1 MPPISDNL
9 SLLKT
14 QIETAAKKADRRPQE
29 ISLLAVTKNVEVT
42 QIIEAIE
49 AGITDIG
56 ESYVQEASSKIPII
70 KSKFPN
76 VRFHLIGH
84 LQTNKVKTAL
94 ELFDVIQSVDSY
106 HLAEE
111 ISKRAVRPAEI
122 FIEVNTSGEESKFGV
137 APEKALELIGQI
149 TGLPNLRISGLMT
162 IGKYTDDEKEI
173 RQCFKKLKELRDKAG
188 IPGLKLS
195 MGMSHDYT
203 LAIEEGSDIIR
214 VGEGIFGPRRK

>member
-1 MPPISDNL
+1 MGIREN
-9 SLLKT
+9 
-14 QIETAAKKADRRPQE
+14 IEEIRAKAKGAL
-29 ISLLAVTKNVEVT
+29 LLAVTKNVELP

-49 AGITDIG
+49 AGITEIG
-56 ESYVQEASSKIPII
+56 ESYVQEAKTKIPNL

-111 ISKRAVRPAEI
+111 ISKRAVKPIEV

-137 APEKALELIGQI
+137 APEKALELFSRIA
-149 TGLPNLRISGLMT
+149 GLPNLRIAGLMT
-162 IGKYTDDEKEI
+162 IGKYTDDENEARACFSKLRTI
-173 RQCFKKLKELRDKAG
+173 RDQAG
-188 IPGLKLS
+188 IGGLKLS
-195 MGMSHDYT
+195 MGMSHDYA

-214 VGEGIFGPRRK
+214 IGEGIFGPRRI